1 MPREPPAGGVFA
13 SATPRKRLERRGTDR
28 SRRPPAPGLRM
39 AHLHSSARTAT
50 AADSELSRLFGEREA
65 RPRTSIDA
73 WCLRIDRRAHAS
85 RRLPRAATMVRA
97 RSSRHRPFRHI
108 ATTRSRGASTIRRRV
123 AWRPET
129 CHRCVSGSFVP
140 LVSWPPPRCAPLDPR
155 RAASAPASTD
165 LLVSF
170 PSSRV
175 SLSSRRTTPSSPRRS
190 RRSTKSAQ
198 TCRSSS
204 QTTSSSNGTSVWA
217 KAGSAP
223 PTEPSGEVRSPLARR
238 PQIAFSSPKRAR
250 HAKKRTPNPI
260 RESRTFSP
268 L

>member
-1 MPREPPAGGVFA
+1 
-13 SATPRKRLERRGTDR
+13 
-28 SRRPPAPGLRM
+28 M

-260 RESRTFSP
+260 RESRTFPP